1 MVLAT
6 YLGQKD
12 SLYVIISQK
21 ISQKS
26 YVENS
31 KSCYGIKADKVS
43 NQTEGWF
50 LKCMSRICPG
60 YQSSGRLF
68 GMLLVKRSN
77 GLSL

>member
-21 ISQKS
+21 S
-26 YVENS
+26 YAVNS
-31 KSCYGIKADKVS
+31 KSRYGIKADKVS

-50 LKCMSRICPG
+50 LKCMSKICPG

-68 GMLLVKRSN
+68 GMLFVKRSN